1 VTESPDASLDELD
14 RLLAERGAR
23 PSAQLDERLL
33 ELRRAGV
40 AELAERTST
49 RPTKDQSSGS
59 NGTHTTLPEVDRSG
73 LDAATLGRALSHNGA
88 LLVRG
93 LLDQSQV
100 SWSRANIDA
109 VEAEAEQGADQN
121 IQVPDRA
128 SRLEDL
134 LAMYRA
140 IGLHDVLEGYLGA
153 RPVILAERTRLHRDR
168 AGLPWH
174 QDAAFF
180 RGVLGPV
187 NVWVA
192 LTPAGVDRPGL
203 EVIPRTFGQVFGTEG
218 GTYPGLDYGA
228 GLDRDFI
235 DGIAGDHHPVTPVFE
250 PGDAL
255 LFDDMTM
262 HRTHVTPAMDRL
274 RDVLVCWFFAPDR
287 LPEISYPTYW
297 TPLVF

>member
-1 VTESPDASLDELD
+1 MAELV
-14 RLLAERGAR
+14 AR
-23 PSAQLDERLL
+23 PAAAPPPAPSDEA
-33 ELRRAGV
+33 RRG
-40 AELAERTST
+40 E
-49 RPTKDQSSGS
+49 PG
-59 NGTHTTLPEVDRSG
+59 LPEVQLAD
-73 LDAATLGRALSHNGA
+73 LDVTALRDALGSHGA

-93 LLDQSQV
+93 LLEPGQV
-100 SWSRANIDA
+100 SWLRAGIDA
-109 VEAEAEQGADQN
+109 IAAEEGTPEQN
-121 IQVPDRA
+121 IQVPDRP
-128 SRLEDL
+128 SLLEDL
-134 LAMYRA
+134 LAMYTA
-140 IGLHDVLEGYLGA
+140 NGLGRVLEEYLGS

-187 NVWVA
+187 NVWVS

-228 GLDRDFI
+228 KLDGTFI
-235 DGIAGDHHPVTPVFE
+235 DGIAADHRPVTPVFT

-262 HRTHVTPAMDRL
+262 HRTHVTSEMGHL
-274 RDVLVCWFFAPDR
+274 RDVLVCWFFAPGR
-287 LPEISYPTYW
+287 LPEVSYPTYW

>member
-1 VTESPDASLDELD
+1 MAVLVSRTTTHHLDD
-14 RLLAERGAR
+14 RDPEGG
-23 PSAQLDERLL
+23 P
-33 ELRRAGV
+33 AG
-40 AELAERTST
+40 T
-49 RPTKDQSSGS
+49 G
-59 NGTHTTLPEVDRSG
+59 LPEVSRSG
-73 LDAATLGRALSHNGA
+73 LDAATLGRALSRNGA

-93 LLDQSQV
+93 LLDPSQV
-100 SWSRANIDA
+100 ATLRAGIDA
-109 VEAEAEQGADQN
+109 VAADGQGGPEQN
-121 IQVPDRA
+121 IQIPDQA

-134 LAMYRA
+134 LAMCTA
-140 IGLHDVLEGYLGA
+140 NGLHQVLERHLGA
-153 RPVILAERTRLHRDR
+153 RPVLLAERTRLHRDR

-180 RGVLGPV
+180 RGILGPV
-187 NVWVA
+187 NAWVS

-203 EVIPRTFGQVFGTEG
+203 EVIPRTFGQVFGTED

-228 GLDRDFI
+228 KLDRAFI
-235 DGIAGDHHPVTPVFE
+235 DGIAGDHHPVTPVFA

-262 HRTHVTPAMDRL
+262 HRTHVTAEMTRL

-287 LPEISYPTYW
+287 LPEISHPTYW